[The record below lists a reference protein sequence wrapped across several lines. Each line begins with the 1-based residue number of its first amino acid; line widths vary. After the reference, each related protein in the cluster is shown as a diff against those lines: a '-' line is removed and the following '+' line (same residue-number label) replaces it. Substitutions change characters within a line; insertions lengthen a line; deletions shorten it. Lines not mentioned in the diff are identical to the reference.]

1 MSERGIDYYLDMLK
15 RLSKEDREKFVL
27 NAKIEI
33 ASNRNDGWSLDYYE
47 NIAKAGEM
55 IEEKGIW
62 GV

>member
-33 ASNRNDGWSLDYYE
+33 ASNRNDGWCLDYYE

>member
-15 RLSKEDREKFVL
+15 KVSKEDREKFVL

-47 NIAKAGEM
+47 NIVKAGEM